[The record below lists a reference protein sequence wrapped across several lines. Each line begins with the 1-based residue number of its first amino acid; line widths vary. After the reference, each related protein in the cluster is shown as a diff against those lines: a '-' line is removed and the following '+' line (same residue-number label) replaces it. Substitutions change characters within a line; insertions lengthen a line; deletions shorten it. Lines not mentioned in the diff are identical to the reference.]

1 MNLKHEET
9 MKNCILDDYE
19 SIYNDLRKK
28 FEARIE
34 ELTNHILDLEQIL
47 FENDLSIPNDNLV
60 L

>member
-1 MNLKHEET
+1 MNLKEEAIKT
-9 MKNCILDDYE
+9 CFLNDYE

-28 FEARIE
+28 FESRIE

-47 FENDLSIPNDNLV
+47 FENDLSVPNDQLE